1 MAGLAGIV
9 VKIAD
14 LQNFFLLR
22 FHGDAEEQKKQRS
35 NRLLPSCLSPQVQV
49 GLAHEGFRTIHYL
62 YNIRHYI
69 IINFF
74 SDLAEILNARISN
87 LKKNEETHY

>member
-1 MAGLAGIV
+1 MIQIYFILNKQNV
-9 VKIAD
+9 LYCKKI
-14 LQNFFLLR
+14 
-22 FHGDAEEQKKQRS
+22 G
-35 NRLLPSCLSPQVQV
+35 QVRV